1 MKLTGISL
9 ISSLSYIRN
18 TLPLKNTLTAFHTLN
33 TRNNLKSVNRI
44 TSVKSVNGVRNY
56 STSEGLCNTV
66 TSSLVGKLMPSFK
79 GTALLSDDLVQFNS
93 SDYFKDSYGL
103 LVFYP
108 LDFTFVCPSELL
120 GFSERLK
127 DFEERNVKV
136 LGVSVDSPFS
146 HKAWKELDVR
156 QGGVSPLKFP
166 LFSDMTREVSR
177 SFGLLR
183 DEGFSH
189 RASVL
194 VDKAGVVKHV
204 ALYDLGLGRSVDETL
219 RLFDAVQFAEKT
231 GNVCPVNWKQ
241 GDQAMKPDS
250 QSVKQY
256 LSNRF
261 N

>member
-9 ISSLSYIRN
+9 ITSFSYIRN
-18 TLPLKNTLTAFHTLN
+18 SVPLKNTFTAFHTLN
-33 TRNNLKSVNRI
+33 TRNGIKSAKTPDRI
-44 TSVKSVNGVRNY
+44 SSLKSVNGVRNY
-56 STSEGLCNTV
+56 SSSEGLNNTV
-66 TSSLVGKLMPSFK
+66 TSSLIGKLMPSFK
-79 GTALLSDDLVQFNS
+79 GTALLGDDLVQFNS

-127 DFEERNVKV
+127 EFEERHVKV

-166 LFSDMTREVSR
+166 LFSDLSREVSS

-204 ALYDLGLGRSVDETL
+204 AMYELGLGRSVDETL

-241 GDQAMKPDS
+241 GDKP
-250 QSVKQY
+250 
-256 LSNRF
+256 
-261 N
+261 